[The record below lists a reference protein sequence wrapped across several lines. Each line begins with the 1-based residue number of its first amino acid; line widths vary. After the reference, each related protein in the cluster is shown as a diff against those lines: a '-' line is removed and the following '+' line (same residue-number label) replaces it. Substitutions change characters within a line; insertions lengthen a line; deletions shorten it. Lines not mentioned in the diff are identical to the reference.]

1 VEYPLGLY
9 GMGRCMGVHG
19 SLDNSEDDALEFIW
33 DGSVCGSAWIWV
45 FGVLDTGYNAR
56 LHSFGFIYVCSFCS
70 SDST

>member
-1 VEYPLGLY
+1 
-9 GMGRCMGVHG
+9 MGRGCMGVHG
-19 SLDNSEDDALEFIW
+19 SQDNGEDALEFIW

-56 LHSFGFIYVCSFCS
+56 LHSFGFFHVYSFYS